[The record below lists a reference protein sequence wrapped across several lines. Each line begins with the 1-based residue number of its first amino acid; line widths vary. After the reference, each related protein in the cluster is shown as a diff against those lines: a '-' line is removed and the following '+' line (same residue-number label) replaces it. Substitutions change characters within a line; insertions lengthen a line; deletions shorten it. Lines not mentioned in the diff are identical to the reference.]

1 MSPEAGA
8 WQLTVEPAAAGHRL
22 DAWLAGAIDL
32 SRAEVQ
38 AMIAGG
44 LVTVG
49 GNARAKSFRLEGGEQ
64 VIARARSVPEAAAA
78 ATAPFRIVYQDADL
92 AIVAKPAGV
101 VVHPAPAARRAPS
114 GTLVEALAAVMPLA
128 GEAGEGRPGIVHR
141 LDVGTSGLIVVAKTG
156 AAYRGLVA
164 AFKQRAVTKEYLA
177 LVAGTFTLPSGRIEA
192 PIGRS
197 TRDRTRMAV
206 TAAGREAVT
215 TFTVREAFRGGD
227 LPSPASLVA
236 VELHTGRTHQIR
248 VHLSHVGH
256 PVVGDPS
263 YGRPTRPLATSLGLT
278 RPFLHAARLAF
289 DHPITGERIDR
300 TEPLPTDLEAALAE
314 ARHRSSSEG

>member
-1 MSPEAGA
+1 MSPDAGA
-8 WQLTVEPAAAGHRL
+8 WQLTVEYAAAGHRL
-22 DAWLAGAIDL
+22 DAWLAGVIDL

-49 GNARAKSFRLEGGEQ
+49 GTTRAKSFRLEGGEQ

-78 ATAPFRIVYQDADL
+78 TAPFRIVYQDAGL

-101 VVHPAPAARRAPS
+101 VVHPAPAARRAPG

-141 LDVGTSGLIVVAKTG
+141 LDVGTSGLMVVAKTG

-164 AFKQRAVTKEYLA
+164 AFKQRAVAKGYLA

-263 YGRPTRPLATSLGLT
+263 YGRSTRPLAAALGLE

-300 TEPLPTDLEAALAE
+300 TEPLPTDLETALAE
-314 ARHRSSSEG
+314 ARRRSSSEG